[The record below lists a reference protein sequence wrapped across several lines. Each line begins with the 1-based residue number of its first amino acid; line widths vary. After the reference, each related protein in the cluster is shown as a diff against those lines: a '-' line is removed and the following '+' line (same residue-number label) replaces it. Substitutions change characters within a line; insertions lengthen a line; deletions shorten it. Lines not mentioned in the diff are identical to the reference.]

1 MNVGQLVRLI
11 QDLPEDTEVLI
22 AGNFKS
28 PNYKTIQ
35 VVGTIIFDLG
45 RLTITAEKE
54 EQQSLP
60 PQ

>member
-1 MNVGQLVRLI
+1 MNIGQLVRLI

-35 VVGTIIFDLG
+35 VVGTVIFDLD
-45 RLTITAEKE
+45 RLTIIAEKE
-54 EQQSLP
+54 E
-60 PQ
+60 